1 MSLIGSTSWSVKPA
15 PANRTQLRKLLESAK
30 GEPEFVIAAVI
41 DIRGFSSFAE
51 RVDSIQAAA
60 YLRRVYSKIID
71 GYLQGAKFCKL
82 TGDGLVVVFP
92 CSENVEHVA
101 AKVLK
106 SFIRLVNEF
115 PRLCE
120 GDPLINFDVPKKLGI
135 GLSRGAATRLISEG
149 ITLDYS
155 GKPLNAAAK
164 LMDLA
169 RPSGLVLDDSY
180 GVELMPKPI
189 KSVFESTR
197 VYLSGISE
205 GSLSRVYYTEGITK
219 IPASAMALPGARWRH
234 VEDEMTISDWKGCSK
249 DAYYIGLPTS
259 ARGRD
264 DVVMSAE
271 FTTPRDLSRHEVSHI
286 TVDDFDYVASPKARV
301 VFRPKPYVDRA
312 VRRGAR
318 SSSAMKFNVD
328 YLVE

>member
-1 MSLIGSTSWSVKPA
+1 MRLIGSTSWSVKPT
-15 PANRTQLRKLLESAK
+15 PANPTELRKLLESAK

-51 RVDSIQAAA
+51 RIDSIQAVA

-71 GYLQGAKFCKL
+71 RYLQGSKFYKL

-92 CSENVEHVA
+92 CSENVEHAA

-106 SFIRLVNEF
+106 AFIRLVNDF

-120 GDPLINFDVPKKLGI
+120 GDPMINFDVPKMLGV
-135 GLSRGAATRLISEG
+135 GLSRGAATRLVSEG

-180 GVELMPKPI
+180 GVELIPKGI
-189 KSVFESTR
+189 KSVLESTK
-197 VYLSGISE
+197 VYLRGISG
-205 GSLSRVYYTEGITK
+205 GSLSRVYYTKGITK
-219 IPASAMALPGARWRH
+219 IPTSAMALPGARWRH
-234 VEDEMTISDWKGCSK
+234 VKDEMTISDWQGCSK

-259 ARGRD
+259 ARSRD

-271 FTTPRDLSRHEVSHI
+271 FTTPRDVSHHEVSYI
-286 TVDDFDYVASPKARV
+286 TIDDFDYVASPKARV
-301 VFRPKPYVDRA
+301 VFRPRPYVNRA

-318 SSSAMKFNVD
+318 GSSAMRFNVD
-328 YLVE
+328 YLVG